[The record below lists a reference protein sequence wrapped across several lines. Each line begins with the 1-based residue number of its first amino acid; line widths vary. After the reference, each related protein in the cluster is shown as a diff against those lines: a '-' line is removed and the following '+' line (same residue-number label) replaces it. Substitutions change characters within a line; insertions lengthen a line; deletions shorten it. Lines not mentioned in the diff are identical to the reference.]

1 MFLTPVNGTDAD
13 LRFTIKAGGVEQQIN
28 TSSKVPTRGWA
39 HLAVTWT
46 NDVGILYLNG
56 VEVGRN
62 SEMTLNPS
70 SLGAT
75 TQNYIGKSQYA
86 DPYLLGKVDD
96 FRIYNRALSPAE
108 IGELTYVPQKLGDY
122 DFDGTVGG
130 RDFLVWQRQFRQPTS
145 VYQQA
150 DGDGSGVVDPADL
163 AVWSN
168 YYGLAAPLTADDDE
182 LAQEVA
188 ALNADAATDAALA
201 ALTVSDFDG
210 GELSGLWLPKYESA
224 EPLKTARVI
233 VDSSAVEFEER
244 LEGDLNSDPMSD
256 TFVSQ
261 DEAEPLKLRELDS
274 EREPVEIEDW
284 LVSAALLGDDGN
296 L

>member
-1 MFLTPVNGTDAD
+1 MTLPTGVVDGLTDYTIATWVQLGSNSNWSRIFDFGSGIDTYMFLTPVNGTDAD

-108 IGELTYVPQKLGDY
+108 IGELTYVPQKA
-122 DFDGTVGG
+122 G
-130 RDFLVWQRQFRQPTS
+130 RLRLRRHRGWQRFSRLATAIPPTD
-145 VYQQA
+145 VR
-150 DGDGSGVVDPADL
+150 
-163 AVWSN
+163 
-168 YYGLAAPLTADDDE
+168 
-182 LAQEVA
+182 
-188 ALNADAATDAALA
+188 
-201 ALTVSDFDG
+201 
-210 GELSGLWLPKYESA
+210 LSAS
-224 EPLKTARVI
+224 R
-233 VDSSAVEFEER
+233 R
-244 LEGDLNSDPMSD
+244 
-256 TFVSQ
+256 
-261 DEAEPLKLRELDS
+261 R
-274 EREPVEIEDW
+274 R
-284 LVSAALLGDDGN
+284 
-296 L
+296 